1 MTAIAIPRRLV
12 MPPLPAAAAVLIFI
26 GTLLLVIFRPW
37 KLGIG
42 WSALAGAA
50 VCGALGLIHWS
61 DVRDIWHIVWNATA
75 TLIAIII
82 TNSLLDEAGFFKWAA
97 LHIARW
103 GQGRS
108 ATLFVL
114 IILFGATVAGLL
126 TNDGA
131 ALILT
136 PIVMELLVALEFP
149 IPAVFAFVM
158 SAGFIADTASIPLT
172 ISNLVNILSADYFGL
187 GFRDY
192 ASVMIPVDLVAIAI
206 SLLVLRLY
214 FKRKI
219 PRSYNASRPMLPA
232 QAVRDSLT
240 FHTGWVVLLA
250 TLAGFF
256 TLDRYH
262 VPTSAVAGAGA
273 AILLVVAGRRHV
285 VGTRK
290 VLRHAPWNVVVFSL
304 GMYLVVMGLR
314 NTGMTLWL
322 SDLFRLFAGMGI
334 WGAALGVGFTSAFLS
349 SVTNN
354 LPGVLLGMLS
364 IHDAGAAGPVH
375 QAMVYANIIG
385 SDLGPKITPIGSLA
399 TLLWLHVLAR
409 RGTHVSWGAYFR
421 TGIVLTVPVLLV
433 TLLALALRL
442 QWAG

>member
-1 MTAIAIPRRLV
+1 
-12 MPPLPAAAAVLIFI
+12 MPPLPAIAAVLIFI

-50 VCGALGLIHWS
+50 VCWALGLIHAN

-97 LHIARW
+97 LHIVRW
-103 GQGRS
+103 GRGR
-108 ATLFVL
+108 TTILFALV
-114 IILFGATVAGLL
+114 ILFGATVAGLL

-136 PIVMELLVALEFP
+136 PIVMELLLALEFP
-149 IPAVFAFVM
+149 APAVFAFVM

-192 ASVMIPVDLVAIAI
+192 ASIMIPVDVVAIAA
-206 SLLVLRLY
+206 SLLVLRAC
-214 FKRKI
+214 FKRRM
-219 PRSYNASRPMLPA
+219 PRTYHFARPMPPA
-232 QAVRDSLT
+232 EAVRDPFT
-240 FHTGWVVLLA
+240 FHVGWMVLLA

-262 VPTSAVAGAGA
+262 VPTCVVAGTGA
-273 AILLVVAGRRHV
+273 ALLLVAAGRRHV
-285 VGTRK
+285 VGTRQ

-304 GMYLVVMGLR
+304 GMYLIVMGLR
-314 NTGMTLWL
+314 NTGMTSWL
-322 SDLFRLFAGMGI
+322 SDLFRLFAASGT
-334 WGAALGVGFTSAFLS
+334 WGAAMGVGFTSAFLS

-364 IHDAGAAGPVH
+364 IHDAGASGTVH

-409 RGTHVSWGAYFR
+409 RGTRISWWAYFR
-421 TGIVLTVPVLLV
+421 TGIVLTVPVLFLA
-433 TLLALALRL
+433 LLALALRL
-442 QWAG
+442 QFAG